1 MGGARL
7 RRVAAVALESPQ
19 ARPHARLRAPSPAPH
34 SPAHPPSDCGVFACM
49 CADFAS
55 QGLPLRYTQNDM
67 ENARLRIGLSIL
79 RGQVLG

>member
-1 MGGARL
+1 MPTSVPSCPPASPLTRPL
-7 RRVAAVALESPQ
+7 TRPVTAA
-19 ARPHARLRAPSPAPH
+19 
-34 SPAHPPSDCGVFACM
+34 FTCM

-55 QGLPLRYTQNDM
+55 QRLPLRYTQDDM

>member
-1 MGGARL
+1 
-7 RRVAAVALESPQ
+7 
-19 ARPHARLRAPSPAPH
+19 
-34 SPAHPPSDCGVFACM
+34 M

-55 QGLPLRYTQNDM
+55 QRLPLRYTQVDM